1 MRKLFGYGQ
10 ESLLSIMQGRY
21 YDEMLMVTNK
31 VYDNAHNEL
40 LQYLVTTGLLGM
52 VSYIGLFISSV
63 IYIFKRAN
71 KRVIANVCIVAM
83 VGYFAQAIIN
93 ISQPITTPFFFIF
106 MALGLGYVSDV
117 RNEED
122 VNG

>member
-1 MRKLFGYGQ
+1 
-10 ESLLSIMQGRY
+10 
-21 YDEMLMVTNK
+21 MVTNK